1 MLIRANTVPQNR
13 VFIKQDSIKH
23 MLEISAN
30 INEISL
36 EPPSR
41 SNTGIKQDKTPKS
54 SNDLYDD
61 LENHK
66 AITQFGISS
75 RKKAEN

>member
-41 SNTGIKQDKTPKS
+41 SNTGIQT
-54 SNDLYDD
+54 
-61 LENHK
+61 
-66 AITQFGISS
+66 G
-75 RKKAEN
+75 